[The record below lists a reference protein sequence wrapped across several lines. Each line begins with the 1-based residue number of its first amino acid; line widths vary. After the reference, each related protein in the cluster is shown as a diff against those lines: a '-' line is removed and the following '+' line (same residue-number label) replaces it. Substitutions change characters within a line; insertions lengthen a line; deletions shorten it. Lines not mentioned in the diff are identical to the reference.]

1 MEQSIYNWIA
11 GVVIGG
17 IGWFARML
25 WDRQEATNK
34 QVELSRAEAAR
45 ATSEVREMIA
55 GNYVTH
61 GKLADVVGDLK
72 EDLRYI
78 RDKLDETPQRRAG
91 DHRP

>member
-25 WDRQEATNK
+25 WDRQEAQSRQIDAT
-34 QVELSRAEAAR
+34 RAESAR
-45 ATSEVREMIA
+45 SVSEVREMIA
-55 GNYVTH
+55 GNYVSNT
-61 GKLADVVGDLK
+61 KLADVVGDLK

-78 RDKLDETPQRRAG
+78 RDKLDEAPQRRAG
-91 DHRP
+91 DRP

>member
-25 WDRQEATNK
+25 WDRQEAHSK
-34 QVELSRAEAAR
+34 QLELARAEAAK

-55 GNYVTH
+55 GSYVTNA
-61 GKLADVVGDLK
+61 KLADLFSDVK
-72 EDLRYI
+72 EELRYI
-78 RDKLDETPQRRAG
+78 RDKLDEVPNRRAG
-91 DHRP
+91 DHRT

>member
-25 WDRQEATNK
+25 WDRQEA
-34 QVELSRAEAAR
+34 QSRQIDSARAESAR
-45 ATSEVREMIA
+45 SVYEVREMIA
-55 GNYVTH
+55 GNYVSNT
-61 GKLADVVGDLK
+61 KLADVVGDLK

-91 DHRP
+91 DHRQ